1 MTLRTIGLGKTGDV
15 VEGSSFSGGFGVSYR
30 DANGDNSMCRRFR
43 RVICVILMIVMWI
56 TVVPSVT
63 VMSSSVAWAD
73 GETSDTGSTDT
84 SSESSGS
91 SDSGSSESSSASS
104 PTFSQD
110 IIDPENVLGSDVTK
124 VTDAIASTKEK
135 TGVTVKLSYLTN
147 FSGAK
152 DADTW
157 AQEALDASNPER
169 NTVLLAAALN
179 DGKLV
184 VAISSNSDDWLNKEA
199 AETLS
204 SAALD
209 PVVSGST
216 PDWSASAL
224 AMMDEI
230 VTLKQTSTRKSDI
243 TLGVVAMGSVL
254 VVLIGI
260 VVVIIVLRRRREV
273 DKDVSESSQAS
284 KSGETTDNS
293 AMSGEG
299 GRRADRRTSRRAS
312 RKGRRAART
321 SATDRAAYT
330 VDRSQAGESSRAQTS
345 HDGDAQGAAS
355 ASNDDEARFNAWLA
369 SIVPQDTGDVQET
382 SSTTGQAGIHE

>member
-1 MTLRTIGLGKTGDV
+1 MTLRTIGHGKTDDV
-15 VEGSSFSGGFGVSYR
+15 VEGSSFSGGFGVSR
-30 DANGDNSMCRRFR
+30 RGVNGDDSMCRRFR
-43 RVICVILMIVMWI
+43 RVICVMLMIVMWI

-63 VMSSSVAWAD
+63 VMSSSAAWAD
-73 GETSDTGSTDT
+73 GETSDTGSADT

-91 SDSGSSESSSASS
+91 SESSSTSS

-204 SAALD
+204 AAALD
-209 PVVSGST
+209 PVVSGSS

-224 AMMDEI
+224 AMMDAI

-243 TLGVVAMGSVL
+243 TFGVAAMGSVL
-254 VVLIGI
+254 VILVGI

-273 DKDVSESSQAS
+273 DKDVSESSQSS

-293 AMSGEG
+293 TTSDEG

-330 VDRSQAGESSRAQTS
+330 VDRSQAGESSRAQTA
-345 HDGDAQGAAS
+345 HDGDTQGAAS